1 MERRQAIKNI
11 GFSFGSMTMST
22 GLISIIQSCQSTNL
36 VSDLKFFNEKQITF
50 LDRIFEIIIPETD
63 TPGAKSLNISK
74 FVDIYI
80 SKNIRNADQKY
91 LIAMMDEFINMIL
104 THQNINSIDQVDNNI
119 IEYHFSNHID
129 NGSMIAMD
137 GKNYSKICS
146 LFRDMA
152 VRSYMI
158 SEYVLVNKLDYVSIP
173 GYYDG
178 NVDV

>member
-74 FVDIYI
+74 FVDRYI